1 MADIRLST
9 PMPPK
14 IFTAIL
20 GPILETD
27 IKCKK
32 RRFSSFDFMPTIL
45 ELMGYKLSEDGLAFG
60 RSLLGNSKTLVELY
74 DEEEMEKEILRPT
87 VQYEALKRPNTEKN

>member
-1 MADIRLST
+1 
-9 PMPPK
+9 
-14 IFTAIL
+14 
-20 GPILETD
+20 
-27 IKCKK
+27 
-32 RRFSSFDFMPTIL
+32 MPTIL

-87 VQYEALKRPNTEKN
+87 VQYESLKRAKTEKN